1 MIVWSNGTRESQPR
15 VLRSSTAPDRSAG
28 DESGHPIIIRIALI
42 SMITFALCALLISIL
57 IAVPSMA
64 IVPLIGG

>member
-1 MIVWSNGTRESQPR
+1 M
-15 VLRSSTAPDRSAG
+15 
-28 DESGHPIIIRIALI
+28 IIRIALI

-57 IAVPSMA
+57 IAVPSTA